1 MLLVFAS
8 HSFIQRASYWL
19 SHTFINWVFLYI
31 LGVLVLSGHDFF
43 TYKWYLFFRPMGK
56 TTWLATCFQKTLQEF
71 SEITILKA
79 EQDQIIQCFFQK
91 HLSNHATQALRRT
104 RSLLG
109 LNLKIINDAGFSGD
123 KE

>member
-1 MLLVFAS
+1 MV
-8 HSFIQRASYWL
+8 
-19 SHTFINWVFLYI
+19 
-31 LGVLVLSGHDFF
+31 
-43 TYKWYLFFRPMGK
+43 K
-56 TTWLATCFQKTLQEF
+56 TTWLATCFQKTLHEF
-71 SEITILKA
+71 SEIKILKA
-79 EQDQIIQCFFQK
+79 EQDQIMQCFFQK

>member
-1 MLLVFAS
+1 MTSLPIS
-8 HSFIQRASYWL
+8 GIYSPDQWL
-19 SHTFINWVFLYI
+19 RQHGWPRVSKKPYMI
-31 LGVLVLSGHDFF
+31 
-43 TYKWYLFFRPMGK
+43 
-56 TTWLATCFQKTLQEF
+56 F
-71 SEITILKA
+71 SDIKILKA
-79 EQDQIIQCFFQK
+79 EQDQIMQCFFQK